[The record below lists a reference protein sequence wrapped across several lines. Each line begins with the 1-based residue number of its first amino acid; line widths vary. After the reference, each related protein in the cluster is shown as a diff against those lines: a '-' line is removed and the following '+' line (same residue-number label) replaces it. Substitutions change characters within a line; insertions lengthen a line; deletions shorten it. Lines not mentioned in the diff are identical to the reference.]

1 MTNSTNRKLA
11 SIVAADV
18 VGYSAMMADDEIGT
32 LNSMRALKKE
42 LIEPIVAK
50 RGGHIVKTMG
60 DGFLIDFSSA
70 VASIEAA
77 VELQQKLRAQN
88 ANDAL
93 TKSINMR
100 VGVHIGDIVIEDG
113 DIFGDGVNIAARIE
127 PLASPGGISV
137 SDEAYRQIVGKIDV
151 EWIDGGEHN
160 VKNILRPVRIWHWGG
175 GPVPSKKIFA
185 ADLSVPDLPS
195 IAVLPFDNMSAD
207 PEQDYF
213 ADGLTEDLITD
224 LSKLSGVFVVARN
237 STFAYKGQAL
247 DIPSVGRALG
257 VANVIEG
264 SVRKLGDRVRINVQ
278 LIDAKTGGH
287 LWAERYDGSL
297 DSVFELQDQVCEEV
311 VSKLSI
317 RLTNSEEKRLH
328 DVHTHNL
335 EAYELFVRA
344 KAMPFPPIPPRIL
357 AAKELFEQVVEQ
369 APEFAG
375 GYAGLSWI
383 VSFGALWGHT
393 DPEMLGARAEALA
406 YKAIALDSN
415 FGWSYT
421 ILGVALLAQRR
432 FDEAIDAAMKGLE
445 LLPSDPDA
453 HIFVAVINGMRGKS
467 AESIAAAE
475 AAYRISPNFVSGPY
489 LNVISHANFMAGDY
503 KASLAAYEKNI
514 QRGGPV
520 GPPALCWAAASYFL
534 LDELKASKE
543 TVKRLKTD
551 FPDFRLE
558 GWNFLQLVEDE
569 EARKRLESAFLQA
582 GIPS

>member
-1 MTNSTNRKLA
+1 MTNPIHRKLA
-11 SIVAADV
+11 SIMAADV
-18 VGYSAMMADDEIGT
+18 VGYSAMMAEDEMGT
-32 LNSMRALKKE
+32 LNAMRALKTD
-42 LIEPIVAK
+42 LVAPIVAK

-77 VELQQKLRAQN
+77 VEMQEKLKVQN

-93 TKSINMR
+93 SKSIEMR
-100 VGVHIGDIVIEDG
+100 VGVHVGDVVIEDG

-137 SDEAYRQIVGKIDV
+137 SDETFRQIVGKMDL
-151 EWIDGGEHN
+151 EWIDGGEHS
-160 VKNILRPVRIWHWGG
+160 VKNIPRPVRIWHWGG
-175 GPVPSKKIFA
+175 GPVPA
-185 ADLSVPDLPS
+185 ENRVGVDLSVPDIPS
-195 IAVLPFDNMSAD
+195 VAVLPFDNMSAD

-224 LSKLSGVFVVARN
+224 LSKLSGLFVVARN

-264 SVRKLGDRVRINVQ
+264 SVRKMGDRVRINVQ

-297 DSVFELQDQVCEEV
+297 DAVFELQDQVCEEV

-317 RLTNSEEKRLH
+317 RLTKSEEKRLH
-328 DVHTHNL
+328 EVHTHNL

-357 AAKELFEQVVEQ
+357 AAKELFEQVVEH
-369 APEFAG
+369 APDFAG

-383 VSFGALWGHT
+383 VSFGALWGHS

-406 YKAIALDSN
+406 YKAIALDAN

-432 FDEAIDAAMKGLE
+432 FDEAIEAAMKGLD
-445 LLPSDPDA
+445 LLPNDPDA

-467 AESIAAAE
+467 TESIAAAE
-475 AAYRISPNFVSGPY
+475 AAYRISPNFVNGPY
-489 LNVISHANFMAGDY
+489 LNVISHANFMAGNY
-503 KASLAAYEKNI
+503 KAAVAAHEKNV

-520 GPPALCWAAASYFL
+520 GPPALCWAAASYL
-534 LDELKASKE
+534 LEGDVAASE
-543 TVKRLKTD
+543 DTVKRLKSD
-551 FPDFRLE
+551 FPDFRLA
-558 GWNFLQLVEDE
+558 GWNFLQLVEDQD
-569 EARKRLESAFLQA
+569 ARKRLENAFLQA
-582 GIPS
+582 GIPH